1 MNLAYQCFKLALT
14 ANNDHA
20 ESYNN
25 LGVLEMRLFTFFQH
39 RESSERTLNESIV
52 IFSYQ
57 IPMTNQTFTALQFP
71 IITYL
76 VNPVQSNSKYE
87 SGNDPFFTIFLKF
100 CINH

>member
-25 LGVLEMRLFTFFQH
+25 LGVLEMRLFKFFQH
-39 RESSERTLNESIV
+39 TEWTLNESYNT
-52 IFSYQ
+52 FSCQ
-57 IPMTNQTFTALQFP
+57 MPMTNQTFTALKFP

-76 VNPVQSNSKYE
+76 MNPVPSNSKYA
-87 SGNDPFFTIFLKF
+87 SGNDPFFTFFLKF
-100 CINH
+100 CVLH

>member
-25 LGVLEMRLFTFFQH
+25 LGVLEMRLFKFFQH
-39 RESSERTLNESIV
+39 TEWTLNESYNT
-52 IFSYQ
+52 FSCQ
-57 IPMTNQTFTALQFP
+57 MPMTNQTFTALQFP

-76 VNPVQSNSKYE
+76 DQE
-87 SGNDPFFTIFLKF
+87 MIHFLHFFLSFVFSIKNEQFDF
-100 CINH
+100 F